1 MKRGLKITLIVLPII
16 LIIAG
21 GSAVVG
27 TLLYTKN
34 NVSHSTGDA
43 TITSYIL
50 PSFTSYTGYI
60 VVSVPIEIINNG
72 LYNIV
77 DMQIS
82 LKVYGQ
88 NFSISSLNGIL
99 LGEGVN
105 AIAEVAKGTTYSGM
119 LEINMTENI
128 AVLAIQDG
136 EMHILVET
144 SLKLD
149 MVLFKIGNSF
159 TEEQIKPWDSPFG
172 V

>member
-1 MKRGLKITLIVLPII
+1 MKKGLKITLIVVPII
-16 LIIAG
+16 LVVA

-34 NVSHSTGDA
+34 NITHSVGEA

-50 PSFTSYTGYI
+50 PSFSSYTGYI
-60 VVSVPIEIINNG
+60 IVSVPLEIRNNG
-72 LYNIV
+72 LFDIV
-77 DMQIS
+77 DMQIA

-88 NFSISSLNGIL
+88 NFSIASLDGIL

-105 AIAEVAKGTTYSGM
+105 TIAKVAKGTTYSGN

-136 EMHILVET
+136 VMRVVIDT
-144 SLKLD
+144 SLKLN
-149 MVLFKIGNSF
+149 LGIFKLNSAF
-159 TEEQIKPWDSPFG
+159 TEEQLRPWDSPFG
-172 V
+172 L